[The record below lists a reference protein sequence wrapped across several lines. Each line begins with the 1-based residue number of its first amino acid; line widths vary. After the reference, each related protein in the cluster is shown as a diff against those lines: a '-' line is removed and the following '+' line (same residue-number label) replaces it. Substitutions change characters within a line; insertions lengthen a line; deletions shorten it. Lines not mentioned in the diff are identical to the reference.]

1 MKKTFEELQTQMLK
15 ATAVLK
21 NLQWCIDNQM
31 EDVDVMSSLDVLNDY
46 MTKMQQSMDLLEG
59 QVK

>member
-1 MKKTFEELQTQMLK
+1 MKKTFEELQTQMVK
-15 ATAVLK
+15 ATAILK

-46 MTKMQQSMDLLEG
+46 MTKMQQTMDLMEG

>member
-1 MKKTFEELQTQMLK
+1 MKKTFEELQTQMVK

-46 MTKMQQSMDLLEG
+46 ITKMQQTMDLMEG